1 MAVSL
6 VGKRINQYYIED
18 LIAVGGMAQVYRA
31 RDMELD
37 RRVAIKV
44 IGIDARKE
52 HVFTERLE
60 REART
65 IAQLRHPNIVGIYHK
80 GIYEDMPYLVI
91 EYVDGPTLADVL
103 HEMKLT
109 NQPMEFHAA
118 LTITACVTSAL
129 DYAHALGVIHRDI
142 KPSNIM
148 IDQKGHVYLTD
159 FGLALRMTE
168 GTEGKA
174 FGSPYY
180 ISPEQVSSSA
190 EASPRSDLYSLGVVV
205 YEMLAGRRPF
215 EAKKPIELA
224 VMHVNKFPS
233 PPRKYNPALP
243 PAIDGVLMRVLTKQ
257 PTQRYKSGADFQ
269 QALSDA
275 LNLPDMATPIYQP
288 RYLPSAFTSK
298 YSHRRAGE
306 TFVSATHLLSENG
319 DSLYESDLTNPL
331 RRDLTNDSTL
341 PGDKTP

>member
-1 MAVSL
+1 MTVSL
-6 VGKRINQYYIED
+6 VGKRVNQYMVED

-44 IGIDARKE
+44 IGVDARKE
-52 HVFTERLE
+52 SVFAERLE

-65 IAQLRHPNIVGIYHK
+65 IAQLRHPNIVGIHHK
-80 GIYEDMPYLVI
+80 GTYEDMPYLVI

-103 HEMKLT
+103 YEMKLT
-109 NQPMEFHAA
+109 GQHMEYYAA

-205 YEMLAGRRPF
+205 YEMLSGRRPF

-233 PPRKYNPALP
+233 PPRKYNPTLP
-243 PAIDGVLMRVLTKQ
+243 PALDGVLMRVLTKM
-257 PTQRYKSGADFQ
+257 PNQRYKSGSDFQ
-269 QALSDA
+269 QALSEA
-275 LNLPDMATPIYQP
+275 LEMPDMATPIYQP
-288 RYLPSAFTSK
+288 RYLPSAFTARFNRR
-298 YSHRRAGE
+298 HRAGE
-306 TFVSATHLLSENG
+306 TYVSATHLLNPG
-319 DSLYESDLTNPL
+319 DAELYESDLTNPL
-331 RRDLTNDSTL
+331 RDKLNDSTQ